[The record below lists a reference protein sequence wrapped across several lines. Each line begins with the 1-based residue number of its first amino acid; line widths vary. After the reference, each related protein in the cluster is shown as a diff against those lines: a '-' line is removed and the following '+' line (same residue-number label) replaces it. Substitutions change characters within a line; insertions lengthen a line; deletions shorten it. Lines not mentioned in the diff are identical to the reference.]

1 VWQRPT
7 HTPEG
12 FSGWRGLSYGLVPH
26 PGGAA
31 VARTTASPSPHR
43 QRRNSSLWW
52 HAHRHL
58 PSLLL
63 TRLAISQIRSR
74 KGAQIGR
81 NSGRGPPRRP
91 RIYRERRASA
101 LATGRTRG
109 GPMGQGR
116 GGGRPRGGLFP
127 VSGRRAAAGDIGR
140 WRASGGGRRR
150 PHGRHAG
157 VGGVRRRL
165 RGRRTA
171 VGERAGLLGRRREQ
185 RKEEEARAGIG

>member
-1 VWQRPT
+1 
-7 HTPEG
+7 
-12 FSGWRGLSYGLVPH
+12 
-26 PGGAA
+26 
-31 VARTTASPSPHR
+31 
-43 QRRNSSLWW
+43 
-52 HAHRHL
+52 
-58 PSLLL
+58 
-63 TRLAISQIRSR
+63 
-74 KGAQIGR
+74 
-81 NSGRGPPRRP
+81 
-91 RIYRERRASA
+91 
-101 LATGRTRG
+101 
-109 GPMGQGR
+109 MGQGR